1 MIHIAGEYYL
11 TADPLNYVLAQEK
24 INQSEERKGEKY
36 YVEVCYP
43 VTLQRLLDK
52 LVERKVKIS
61 ISQAQSLKEVANDIQ
76 EIHNTIHWFCSK
88 FKKEIEERMDE
99 ERFTVKVP
107 VYRIASGKVQK
118 VGEREIP
125 KRWGISAIIEEEE
138 IKGNEG
144 TERADTAVG

>member
-1 MIHIAGEYYL
+1 VIHIAEDYYL

-24 INQSEERKGEKY
+24 INQSEKRKGEKY

-76 EIHNTIHWFCSK
+76 EIHNTIHWFCCK
-88 FKKEIEERMDE
+88 FKKEIEERIDE
-99 ERFTVKVP
+99 ERFTIKVP